1 MCWEHADKT
10 PGFLGLITEVLLRKQ
25 QKPSTIVHQR
35 GRLQGRVITSNWH
48 THTHTHAQNG
58 IVIHGHA
65 SIYTRHI
72 GTSWVWACTIIMVN
86 TESLALPAMLWLLHC
101 DLKLSGGA
109 VPGAAEEQSGDVLM
123 ASDGMELG

>member
-1 MCWEHADKT
+1 MGMGMYNHK
-10 PGFLGLITEVLLRKQ
+10 
-25 QKPSTIVHQR
+25 
-35 GRLQGRVITSNWH
+35 
-48 THTHTHAQNG
+48 
-58 IVIHGHA
+58 
-65 SIYTRHI
+65 
-72 GTSWVWACTIIMVN
+72 VN